1 MKGLVA
7 IHRANILHRDI
18 KLENVLINVVGEIKI
33 GDFGVS
39 KKMNPREVC
48 YDMCGTPA
56 YIAPELLTNNGYSG
70 FKADIWSAG
79 VCLYAMLVGSVPF
92 KASNMPKLHE
102 LIKSG

>member
-56 YIAPELLTNNGYSG
+56 YIAPPKPLLRLAFSRN
-70 FKADIWSAG
+70 FFL
-79 VCLYAMLVGSVPF
+79 C
-92 KASNMPKLHE
+92 
-102 LIKSG
+102 